1 MQLMMVT
8 QYLDMLKEV
17 GTTGSASTVFVP
29 HGPGA
34 VADVQA
40 QMRQGFMEANAVVH
54 ASPPG
59 RADP

>member
-17 GTTGSASTVFVP
+17 GTQAGGSTVFIP

-34 VADVQA
+34 VQDVQN

-54 ASPPG
+54 AKP
-59 RADP
+59 